1 LRSST
6 WANTILD
13 AFVQYRTHLVLA
25 AAPLILELCE
35 RENGAEA
42 IFGAEISGFTVLQ
55 TALQ

>member
-1 LRSST
+1 MLSFSIERI
-6 WANTILD
+6 WFWPRL
-13 AFVQYRTHLVLA
+13 
-25 AAPLILELCE
+25 PLILELCE